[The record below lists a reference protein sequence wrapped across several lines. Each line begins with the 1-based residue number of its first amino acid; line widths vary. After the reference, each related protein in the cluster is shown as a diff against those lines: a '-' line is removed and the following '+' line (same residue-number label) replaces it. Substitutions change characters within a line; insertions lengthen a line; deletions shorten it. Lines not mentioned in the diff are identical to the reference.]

1 MGPEMVLKH
10 LRCPGE
16 FKVWVIQKGPKVLG
30 GPDYGKRHLFPHPL
44 PSASQDL
51 SAVSFHRTLC
61 SSFSKAC
68 PWAATSTSTAMDKP
82 LRASTRE
89 QT

>member
-16 FKVWVIQKGPKVLG
+16 FKAWVIQKSPKVLG

-44 PSASQDL
+44 PSAS
-51 SAVSFHRTLC
+51 
-61 SSFSKAC
+61 
-68 PWAATSTSTAMDKP
+68 
-82 LRASTRE
+82 
-89 QT
+89 